1 MSNTT
6 KRAFTAKEVAEAY
19 GVNEGTLANLRWQKQ
34 GPAYFHVGR
43 KVVYRPEDVE
53 AWLFAHP
60 VLTIDSVEDHR

>member
-1 MSNTT
+1 MNNMK
-6 KRAFTAKEVAEAY
+6 KRALTSKEVAEAY

-53 AWLFAHP
+53 AWLFANP

>member
-1 MSNTT
+1 MNNTK
-6 KRAFTAKEVAEAY
+6 KRALTSKEVAEAY
-19 GVNEGTLANLRWQKQ
+19 GVNEGTLANLRWRKQ

-53 AWLFAHP
+53 AWLFANP